1 MKNITLARLLVER
14 TLSSSVRYFDFHL
27 IANATMS
34 ASLTLF
40 LLSCL
45 SLCWLSILHAH
56 LQSHRESSLRH
67 YGGGAFF
74 HFFAFNFRVVSC
86 SFNGN
91 TAITITHHRVHG
103 YQVLLLQTVCLP
115 TRVKRSGQEIQWA
128 EVNVATVVLL
138 VQNTNANVNVDVVH
152 PLHFLHTD
160 TYIIEPYHVTP
171 TKSLAHQY
179 RFIRCI

>member
-86 SFNGN
+86 SFNEN

-103 YQVLLLQTVCLP
+103 YQILLLQTVCLP

-138 VQNTNANVNVDVVH
+138 VQKHKCQRKRGCGAPSTF
-152 PLHFLHTD
+152 PTD

>member
-1 MKNITLARLLVER
+1 MPLCLPPSHFSFYLVCPYVGFPFCMPIYSHIENPR
-14 TLSSSVRYFDFHL
+14 YAIMVAVLSF
-27 IANATMS
+27 I
-34 ASLTLF
+34 
-40 LLSCL
+40 
-45 SLCWLSILHAH
+45 
-56 LQSHRESSLRH
+56 
-67 YGGGAFF
+67 
-74 HFFAFNFRVVSC
+74 FFAFNFRVVSC

-138 VQNTNANVNVDVVH
+138 VQKHKCQRKRGCGAPSTF
-152 PLHFLHTD
+152 PTD

>member
-1 MKNITLARLLVER
+1 MPLCLPPSHFSFYLVCPYVGFPFCMPIYSHIENPR
-14 TLSSSVRYFDFHL
+14 YAIMVAVLSF
-27 IANATMS
+27 I
-34 ASLTLF
+34 
-40 LLSCL
+40 
-45 SLCWLSILHAH
+45 
-56 LQSHRESSLRH
+56 
-67 YGGGAFF
+67 
-74 HFFAFNFRVVSC
+74 FFAFNFRVVSC